1 MMKKLISIL
10 LAAVMLMTMF
20 PVMAF
25 ADTKTDA
32 KKILETMTIEEKVG
46 QLFMVRPESLKESGK
61 TSTKVTSEM
70 KKNIKKYHLGGIIL
84 FGQNIKDPQQIK
96 EYTAALQKAAPMDMF
111 IAVDEEGGIVAR
123 IANNSNFSVK
133 KYDSMMA
140 VGKSGRKSD
149 AKAAGKTI
157 GRYLKKYGFNLDL
170 APVADIY
177 TNPNNQVIG
186 SRAFGTTSSVVSKM
200 VDGAIDGFHAEDM
213 MCCLKHYPG
222 HGDTSA
228 DTHTGK
234 VYVKKSWNS
243 MKKREL
249 VPFIDNMD
257 DTDMIMASHIRCT
270 GVLENAA
277 PASCSYTM
285 ITKKLRK
292 ELGYNGVV
300 ITDGMGM
307 KAVSGSYSSK
317 EAAIKSIKAGCD
329 IILCPVNFENAYNG
343 VLKAVKRGEI
353 KESRIDKS
361 VLRIL
366 ELKLKYGIIDPI

>member
-1 MMKKLISIL
+1 MKKIL
-10 LAAVMLMTMF
+10 AVLLTLAVLVAGF
-20 PVMAF
+20 PLMAF
-25 ADTKTDA
+25 AGTKADA
-32 KKILETMTIEEKVG
+32 KAILETMTLEEKVG
-46 QLFMVRPESLKESGK
+46 QLFMVRPESLKESGNV
-61 TSTKVTSEM
+61 STKVTSEM
-70 KKNIKKYHLGGIIL
+70 KKNIKKYNLGGVIL
-84 FGQNIKDPQQIK
+84 FAQNIKDPKQIK
-96 EYTAALQKAAPMDMF
+96 EYTSAFQKAAPMDMF
-111 IAVDEEGGIVAR
+111 IAVDEEGGTVAR
-123 IANNSNFSVK
+123 IANNPNFSVK
-133 KYDSMMA
+133 KYQSMMA

-157 GRYLKKYGFNLDL
+157 GKYLKKYGFNLNL
-170 APVADIY
+170 APVSDIY

-186 SRAFGTTSSVVSKM
+186 SRAFGTKALTVSKM
-200 VDGAIDGFHAEDM
+200 VDGAISGFHESDM

-234 VYVKKSWNS
+234 VYVKKSWSS

-249 VPFIDNMD
+249 IPFIDNLD

-292 ELGYNGVV
+292 ELGYDGVV

-307 KAVSGSYSSK
+307 KAVSGSYSSGK
-317 EAAIKSIKAGCD
+317 AAVKSIKAGCD

-343 VLKAVKRGEI
+343 VIKAVKKGEI

-366 ELKLKYGIIDPI
+366 ELKLKYGIIEPI

>member
-1 MMKKLISIL
+1 MKKIL
-10 LAAVMLMTMF
+10 AVLLTLAVLVAGF
-20 PVMAF
+20 PLMAF
-25 ADTKTDA
+25 AGTKADA
-32 KKILETMTIEEKVG
+32 KAILETMTLEEKVG
-46 QLFMVRPESLKESGK
+46 QLFMVRHESLKESGNV
-61 TSTKVTSEM
+61 STKVTSEM
-70 KKNIKKYHLGGIIL
+70 KKNIKKYNLGGVIL
-84 FGQNIKDPQQIK
+84 FAQNIKDPKQIK
-96 EYTAALQKAAPMDMF
+96 EYTSAFQKAAPMDMF
-111 IAVDEEGGIVAR
+111 IAVDEEGGTVAR
-123 IANNSNFSVK
+123 IANNPNFSVK
-133 KYDSMMA
+133 KYQSMMA

-157 GRYLKKYGFNLDL
+157 GKYLKKYGFNLNL
-170 APVADIY
+170 APVSDIY

-186 SRAFGTTSSVVSKM
+186 SRAFGTKALTVSKM
-200 VDGAIDGFHAEDM
+200 VDGAISGFHESDM

-234 VYVKKSWNS
+234 VYVKKSWSS

-249 VPFIDNMD
+249 IPFIDNLD

-292 ELGYNGVV
+292 ELGYDGVV

-307 KAVSGSYSSK
+307 KAVSGSYSSGK
-317 EAAIKSIKAGCD
+317 AAVKSIKAGCD

-343 VLKAVKRGEI
+343 VIKAVKKGEI

-366 ELKLKYGIIDPI
+366 ELKLKYGIIEPI